1 MSTEVKTAWKKILK
15 MKILTNE
22 QQKLY
27 KSGKI
32 CYICKK
38 SLKINVLKT
47 TNILKLEIIVII

>member
-1 MSTEVKTAWKKILK
+1 

-27 KSGKI
+27 KSAKI

>member
-1 MSTEVKTAWKKILK
+1 

-47 TNILKLEIIVII
+47 TNILKLEIIVIIQVNTELLNIVYVT

>member
-1 MSTEVKTAWKKILK
+1 

-22 QQKLY
+22 QQELY

-47 TNILKLEIIVII
+47 TNILKLEIIVIIQVNTELLNIVYVT